1 MGRRLAPLTL
11 DSLPDIAGPCR
22 RCVRWELDPV
32 AVRRAEE
39 AGDTA
44 FEKEAWISATLLEWG
59 SCGRIAYVD
68 DDPAG
73 WVMYAPPRFVPR
85 SLSFPTSPVS
95 GDAVLLTT
103 ARVLPQH
110 QGGGLARMLVQGAA
124 KDLTRRGV
132 RAVEAFG
139 LSAAAAGGEA
149 ARDVEAAA
157 PGNVGTGAACL
168 VPADL
173 LLAVGFK
180 TVRPHHRY
188 PRLRLELKTA
198 LSWREDVEQALE
210 RILGTVRA
218 PALTSLSHDG

>member
-11 DSLPDIAGPCR
+11 DTLPDLPDPCR
-22 RCVRWELDPV
+22 GCIRWELDPV
-32 AVRRAEE
+32 AARRASE

-44 FEKEAWISATLLEWG
+44 FEKEAWVSATLLEWG

-73 WVMYAPPRFVPR
+73 FVMYAPPAFVPR
-85 SLSFPTSPVS
+85 SMAFPTSPVS
-95 GDAVLLTT
+95 GDAVLLMT
-103 ARVLPQH
+103 ARVLPEYT
-110 QGGGLARMLVQGAA
+110 GGGLARMLIQAAA

-132 RAVEAFG
+132 KAVEAFG
-139 LSAAAAGGEA
+139 LAAGA
-149 ARDVEAAA
+149 PPDDVEDK
-157 PGNVGTGAACL
+157 NSTCL

-180 TVRPHHRY
+180 TVRHHRRY

-210 RILGTVRA
+210 RILGSVRA
-218 PALTSLSHDG
+218 PALTSQSHH

>member
-1 MGRRLAPLTL
+1 MGRRLAALTL
-11 DSLPDIAGPCR
+11 DTLADLPDPCR
-22 RCVRWELDPV
+22 RCILWELDPV
-32 AVRRAEE
+32 AIRRASE
-39 AGDTA
+39 AGDTG

-68 DDPAG
+68 DEPAG
-73 WVMYAPPRFVPR
+73 FVTYAPPSLVPR
-85 SLSFPTSPVS
+85 SMAFPTSPVS
-95 GDAVLLTT
+95 ADAVLLMT
-103 ARVLPQH
+103 ARVLPQFT
-110 QGGGLARMLVQGAA
+110 GGGMARLLIQAAA

-139 LSAAAAGGEA
+139 LAATA
-149 ARDVEAAA
+149 
-157 PGNVGTGAACL
+157 GAALPGEPGRNCL

-210 RILGTVRA
+210 RILGTVRQ
-218 PALTSLSHDG
+218 PALTSQIAD

>member
-11 DSLPDIAGPCR
+11 DTLPDLPRPCR
-22 RCVRWELDPV
+22 SCVVWELDAV
-32 AVRRAEE
+32 AVRRATA

-44 FEKEAWISATLLEWG
+44 FEKEAWVSATLLEWG

-73 WVMYAPPRFVPR
+73 FVMYAPPAFVPR
-85 SLSFPTSPVS
+85 SMSFPTSPVS
-95 GDAVLLTT
+95 ADAVLLMT
-103 ARVLPQH
+103 ARVLPEYS
-110 QGGGLARMLVQGAA
+110 GGGLARMLIQAAA

-132 RAVEAFG
+132 KAVEAFG
-139 LSAAAAGGEA
+139 LAAEQN
-149 ARDVEAAA
+149 DSSPTD
-157 PGNVGTGAACL
+157 PGHSCM

-180 TVRPHHRY
+180 TVRPHHRF

-210 RILGTVRA
+210 RILGSVRT
-218 PALTSLSHDG
+218 PALTSQSSR

>member
-11 DSLPDIAGPCR
+11 DTLPDLPDPCR
-22 RCVRWELDPV
+22 SCIRWELDPV
-32 AVRRAEE
+32 AARRAGE

-44 FEKEAWISATLLEWG
+44 FEKEAWVSATLLEWG

-73 WVMYAPPRFVPR
+73 FVLYAPPAFVPR
-85 SLSFPTSPVS
+85 AMAFPTSPVS
-95 GDAVLLTT
+95 ADAVLLMT
-103 ARVLPQH
+103 ARVLPEH
-110 QGGGLARMLVQGAA
+110 TGGGLARMLIQAAA

-132 RAVEAFG
+132 RAMEAFG
-139 LSAAAAGGEA
+139 LAAGAEQGL
-149 ARDVEAAA
+149 
-157 PGNVGTGAACL
+157 PGDRSSSACL

-180 TVRPHHRY
+180 TVRPHRRY

-218 PALTSLSHDG
+218 PALTSQSQH